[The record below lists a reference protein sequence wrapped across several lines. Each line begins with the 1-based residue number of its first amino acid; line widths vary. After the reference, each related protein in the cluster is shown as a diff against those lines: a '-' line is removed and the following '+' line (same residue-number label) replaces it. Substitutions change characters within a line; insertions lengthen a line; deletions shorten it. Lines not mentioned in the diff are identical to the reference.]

1 MSPLRLDRALF
12 CLLLAIAVGCIACQR
27 HRSEPDT
34 GANESYDPATGA
46 VGFDVIRLG
55 SSDGSPRW
63 LATYTDG
70 VRTTKF
76 SIELGPAS
84 SSDDPSSPR
93 VGKGRLAAETDS
105 DPLPLLDSLKKALQ
119 AKRMPS
125 GVQKADTLPFDY
137 LLLGENQSRSLDG
150 RFSQSPRGNWM
161 ATKIFLANDQAEV
174 YFNLNPVIHKAEFSI
189 KNPLTVTVCLRNS
202 PRCSDFRAAR
212 LYQAAENTPSQLLNP
227 GAKARTH
234 LERLSGTLRL
244 RSGQA

>member
-1 MSPLRLDRALF
+1 VRLLRVEPALL
-12 CLLLAIAVGCIACQR
+12 CLLLAIAVSDIACQR
-27 HRSEPDT
+27 SRSAPET
-34 GANESYDPATGA
+34 IIESYDPANGA
-46 VGFDVIRLG
+46 VGFDIIRLG

-76 SIELGPAS
+76 SIELGPTA

-174 YFNLNPVIHKAEFSI
+174 YFNLNPIIHKAEFSI
-189 KNPLTVTVCLRNS
+189 KDPAYGDRVL
-202 PRCSDFRAAR
+202 
-212 LYQAAENTPSQLLNP
+212 AEF
-227 GAKARTH
+227 AKVF
-234 LERLSGTLRL
+234 
-244 RSGQA
+244 